1 MLLLGSRCVSAIL
14 LCLMLLAR
22 PALAQD
28 RSVALIDADEE
39 LAHAIVLA
47 LSPWGVTARF
57 THEPS
62 PGVDLPMA
70 AHRAAALCQQ
80 LTVSVIVWV
89 SASEQGSLLWIYD
102 AETNEVITRELSERP
117 PFSSP
122 AAASVALS
130 LKALLRT
137 TTVAPPIERLG
148 APPPAVPLTATRR
161 FTLEASANV
170 RFFAPSSTLVY
181 GAIGGLWW
189 FRPGATRLGAG
200 LFAGTSAGVAIET
213 ASFSGSY
220 REQSLSAVLTGQL
233 AGNRL
238 LRGSLFGGFTAHF
251 SEVFG
256 VSNAVGQAAESHRV
270 VPSLDLG
277 SDLAFMLGGPLH
289 LSLGVKGSYLPRPQ
303 RYLVQGETV
312 LSLWPIAAEL
322 GVKFGIDL

>member
-1 MLLLGSRCVSAIL
+1 VLLPGSRCISSIL

-80 LTVSVIVWV
+80 LTVNVIVWV

-148 APPPAVPLTATRR
+148 APAGVPLTATRR
-161 FTLEASANV
+161 FTVEGSANV
-170 RFFAPSSTLVY
+170 RFFAPGSTLVY

-189 FRPGATRLGAG
+189 FRPGPTRLGAG
-200 LFAGTSAGVAIET
+200 LFAGTSAGAAIET
-213 ASFSGSY
+213 ADFSGSY
-220 REQSLSAVLTGQL
+220 RELSLSATLTGQL

-238 LRGSLFGGFTAHF
+238 LRSSLFGGFTAHF
-251 SEVFG
+251 SELFG

-277 SDLAFMLGGPLH
+277 SDVAFMLGGALH
-289 LSLGVKGSYLPRPQ
+289 LGLGVKASYLPRPQ

-322 GVKFGIDL
+322 GIKFGIDL